1 VARVAREYAVEVR
14 VLVASE
20 VRLYREGLQRVLQGI
35 AGIALVG
42 IASCAEEVFAQAAA
56 VLPTVILLDVAM
68 ARSVSVVKQLSRRT
82 LHGGIVVFG
91 IPEGGGVMHALPQNI
106 LGYVTR
112 EGSIPELLAA
122 IRSADRGELYCSST
136 LVPFV
141 AARVRGAQARPTGG
155 IAQLTARELEILEL
169 VREGFSNKAISRQ
182 LGIGLS
188 TVKNHVHSVL
198 AKLGVHCRSE
208 AIAALNRHEGFER
221 VQVAPSLGVDD
232 VPALA
237 SAVA

>member
-1 VARVAREYAVEVR
+1 MEIR

-35 AGIALVG
+35 ASIALVG

-56 VLPTVILLDVAM
+56 VVPTVILLDVAM
-68 ARSVSVVKQLSRRT
+68 ARSLSTVKLLSRQPLNGRV
-82 LHGGIVVFG
+82 VVFG
-91 IPEGGGVMHALPQNI
+91 IPEGGGSIMHVLPSNI

-112 EGSIPELLAA
+112 EASVAELLAA
-122 IRSADRGELYCSST
+122 IRSADRGELYCSSS

-141 AARVRGAQARPTGG
+141 AARVRGAQARPAGG
-155 IAQLTARELEILEL
+155 IGHLTARELEILEL

-198 AKLGVHCRSE
+198 AKLGAHCRSE
-208 AIAALNRHEGFER
+208 AIAALNRHEGFDR
-221 VQVAPSLGVDD
+221 PHVSPLH
-232 VPALA
+232 PAGEQPA
-237 SAVA
+237 RTEAVA